1 MESSASAQNKRAKFQ
16 IKSNRLYVLIPY
28 LLSILMGFSIAGYQF
43 SLSDISMEF
52 GMGNSG
58 MGVIATARAIGMILV
73 PILTSFIA
81 DKLSKKR
88 IVQIFSLIYVAFSLI
103 MGLFGTNFY
112 VVLVSVF
119 FIYSCSATIYAALII
134 VLAETAPQKTNQ
146 FANIVGLVNSL
157 ASMVYPV
164 FLGMLMGR
172 GMSWRGHYII
182 LSVLVGLTV
191 AVFFFVVPQ
200 KVYQVEVKQDE
211 KKKFCWRDSRF
222 WMLCLLLFLNIIM
235 ETALTYFA
243 KPFFSTVLQSA
254 SGAAICI
261 SIINGGMLPAKYF
274 ASRVRKRKREM
285 IFITFLGLAGATLLM
300 AAVRGTVVS
309 LIWCLL
315 CGIFLGP
322 QYSTVQGLA
331 VDIFPEHSGRV
342 SMLLLPFNGLASA
355 LSTIFMGELSDRIGA
370 GNAFYPLVVVAL
382 LSAIPAYLFMKDKR
396 RAADENREA
405 A

>member
-16 IKSNRLYVLIPY
+16 IKSNRLYTLIPY
-28 LLSILMGFSIAGYQF
+28 LLSMLMGFSIAGYQF

-81 DKLSKKR
+81 DKLSKKM
-88 IVQIFSLIYVAFSLI
+88 IVQIFGLIYVGFSLL

-146 FANIVGLVNSL
+146 FANIVGLVNSV

-182 LSVLVGLTV
+182 LSALVGLTV
-191 AVFFFVVPQ
+191 ALFFFVVPQ

-211 KKKFCWRDSRF
+211 KEKFRWQDSRF

-243 KPFFSTVLQSA
+243 KPFFSSVLQSA

-285 IFITFLGLAGATLLM
+285 IFYTFLGLAGSTLLM
-300 AAVRGTVVS
+300 AAVRGPVVS
-309 LIWCLL
+309 LVWCLL

-370 GNAFYPLVVVAL
+370 GNAFYPLVIIAL
-382 LSAIPAYLFMKDKR
+382 LSAVPAYLFMKDKR